1 MKKQDCVSDL
11 ARRSRTYM
19 QVARAAWRCE
29 KVKEQIIILF
39 LKEIDRECTTMC
51 SKKNP
56 SILRKTSKEDIV
68 NFSLTKL
75 DGELKERTPL
85 LRSVS
90 MATSIHKRSLER
102 TQLYWM
108 PAVCM
113 ASSICMKNRSPYMTV
128 VQLLN
133 TIFIQHS

>member
-1 MKKQDCVSDL
+1 
-11 ARRSRTYM
+11 
-19 QVARAAWRCE
+19 
-29 KVKEQIIILF
+29 
-39 LKEIDRECTTMC
+39 MC

-75 DGELKERTPL
+75 DSELKERTPL
-85 LRSVS
+85 LRSVLR
-90 MATSIHKRSLER
+90 AASIRKSNLER
-102 TQLYWM
+102 SNLYWM

-113 ASSICMKNRSPYMTV
+113 ASSICLKNRSPYMTV

-133 TIFIQHS
+133 SLFIQHSGLMVCILFVNVMQCYI